1 MWYNI
6 RKKEDIMERKDM
18 RIYIRVSAE
27 ENERI
32 KAKAKERHLTVSA
45 YVRQVVLD
53 KVEGRNDD

>member
-1 MWYNI
+1 
-6 RKKEDIMERKDM
+6 MERKDM

-27 ENERI
+27 ENELI

-53 KVEGRNDD
+53 KVEGRSDD